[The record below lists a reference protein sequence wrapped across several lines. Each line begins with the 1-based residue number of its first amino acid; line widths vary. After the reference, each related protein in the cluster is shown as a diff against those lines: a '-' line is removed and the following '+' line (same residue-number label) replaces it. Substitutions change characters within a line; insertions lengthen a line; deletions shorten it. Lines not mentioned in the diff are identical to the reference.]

1 MAELIEETTL
11 STQKLLM
18 DKNKPPKRRK
28 FNHPKGMQLYVFNM
42 G

>member
-11 STQKLLM
+11 STQKLLK
-18 DKNKPPKRRK
+18 DENKPKRRK
-28 FNHPKGMQLYVFNM
+28 FNRPKGMQLYVFNM